1 MKHFSRLK
9 VKISLTFL
17 ALLIAL
23 SWNLDLTGNRDAK
36 AASKEQ
42 TEKGKTEISRHY
54 YTISIQDTI
63 NPATQD
69 FLETAIDQAAK
80 SNAEFLLILLDTP
93 GGLVTS
99 MRKMVQA
106 IMSAPIPVVVFVY
119 PPGAQA
125 ASAGV
130 LITVAAD
137 IAAMAP
143 GTNIGAAHPVTGSG
157 EDVPKKMSEKV
168 VNDMVAFAKSIAEE
182 RFRNAEWLEKAV
194 RESVSA
200 TAMEAYKLN
209 IIDLVAQDIPDLLE
223 KIDGKEI
230 QRKGFSKTIRTKGL
244 EARRIEPGISH
255 KILKTISN
263 PTLAYI
269 LLMIGL
275 AGLYFELSQPG
286 VVLPGVIGAICLIL
300 AFYALQTLPV
310 NYAGFLF
317 ILLAIILFILEI
329 KISSFGMLAIA
340 GLISLT
346 LGSIMLF
353 RTPAGKMML
362 PYSVLIPSVIG
373 ISLFF
378 LVVAA
383 LTYRAQRMKPRIGAE
398 ALIGARGVVEEPLSP
413 VGKVFVEGELWNA
426 ESDEFLPRGTE
437 VEVVEVNNL
446 KLRVK
451 KIGVK

>member
-1 MKHFSRLK
+1 MRFKLFKELLFVSFILLAWGVGFTGDETFSQK
-9 VKISLTFL
+9 KS
-17 ALLIAL
+17 
-23 SWNLDLTGNRDAK
+23 
-36 AASKEQ
+36 ASQ
-42 TEKGKTEISRHY
+42 PHY
-54 YTISIQDTI
+54 YAISIQDTI
-63 NPATQD
+63 NPATQE
-69 FLETAIDQAAK
+69 FLEQAIDRAK
-80 SNAEFLLILLDTP
+80 ESNAEFLLVLLDTP
-93 GGLVTS
+93 GGLMTS

-106 IMSAPIPVVVFVY
+106 IMSAPVPVVVFVY

-130 LITVAAD
+130 LITAAAD

-157 EDVPKKMSEKV
+157 EDVPKTMNEKV

-182 RFRNAEWLEKAV
+182 RFRNAQWLEKAI

-200 TAMEAYKLN
+200 TAIEAYKLN
-209 IIDLVAQDIPDLLE
+209 IIDLVAQDIPDLLQ
-223 KIDGKEI
+223 KIDGKEV
-230 QRKGFSKTIRTKGL
+230 QRKGLKKTIKTTGL
-244 EARRIEPGISH
+244 EARRIEPGLGH

-263 PTLAYI
+263 PTIAYI

-286 VVLPGVIGAICLIL
+286 AVLPGVVGAIALIL

-329 KISSFGMLAIA
+329 KISSYGMLAIA
-340 GLISLT
+340 GLISIT

-353 RTPAGKMML
+353 RAPSGKMML

-378 LVVAA
+378 IIVAA
-383 LTYRAQRMKPRIGAE
+383 LTYRAQRMKPKIGME
-398 ALIGARGVVEEPLSP
+398 ALIGARGIVEEALMPT
-413 VGKVFVEGELWNA
+413 GKVFVEGELWNA
-426 ESDEFLPRGTE
+426 ESDEFIPKGSE
-437 VEVVEVNNL
+437 VEVVEIHNL
-446 KLRVK
+446 RLRVK
-451 KIGVK
+451 KIDVK

>member
-1 MKHFSRLK
+1 MNINKMWKKLTLI
-9 VKISLTFL
+9 VLLMILTCPWKIFGSEPSSKPLY
-17 ALLIAL
+17 IAD
-23 SWNLDLTGNRDAK
+23 SGK
-36 AASKEQ
+36 SK
-42 TEKGKTEISRHY
+42 SSPHY
-54 YTISIQDTI
+54 CLISIQDTI

-69 FLETAIDQAAK
+69 FLEYAIEK
-80 SNAEFLLILLDTP
+80 SKGTGAEFLLVLLDTP
-93 GGLVTS
+93 GGLMTS

-119 PPGAQA
+119 PPGSQA

-157 EDVPKKMSEKV
+157 EDVPKTMNEKV
-168 VNDMVAFAKSIAEE
+168 LNDMVAFAKSIAEE
-182 RFRNAEWLEKAV
+182 RFRNSEWLEKAI
-194 RESVSA
+194 RESASA
-200 TAMEAYKLN
+200 TALEAYKLN
-209 IIDLVAQDIPDLLE
+209 VIDLVAQDIPDLLQ

-230 QRKGFSKTIRTKGL
+230 ERKNFKKIIHTAGL
-244 EARRIEPGISH
+244 EVQKIEPGFGH

-286 VVLPGVIGAICLIL
+286 AVLPGVIGAISLIL

-310 NYAGFLF
+310 NYAGILF
-317 ILLAIILFILEI
+317 IILAIIFFILEI
-329 KISSFGMLAIA
+329 KVSSYGMLAIA

-353 RTPAGKMML
+353 RSPSGHLMV
-362 PYSVLIPSVIG
+362 PYSVLVPSVLG

-378 LVVAA
+378 LVVAG
-383 LTYRAQRMKPRIGAE
+383 LTYRAQRMKPKIGVE
-398 ALIGARGVVEEPLSP
+398 ALIGARGIVEEPLTP
-413 VGKVFVEGELWNA
+413 TGKIFVEGELWNA
-426 ESDEFLPRGTE
+426 ESDEFLPKGTE
-437 VEVVEVNNL
+437 VEVVEVHNL

>member
-1 MKHFSRLK
+1 MRLNSIRNL
-9 VKISLTFL
+9 VYIFMAVTLLTLFFNYDTISHANT
-17 ALLIAL
+17 L
-23 SWNLDLTGNRDAK
+23 SSDDQKKSSSHVTP
-36 AASKEQ
+36 
-42 TEKGKTEISRHY
+42 HY
-54 YTISIQDTI
+54 YVISIQDTI

-69 FLETAIDQAAK
+69 FLEHAINRAK
-80 SNAEFLLILLDTP
+80 ESNAEFLLVLLDTP
-93 GGLVTS
+93 GGLMTS

-106 IMSAPIPVVVFVY
+106 IMSAPIPVIVFVY
-119 PPGAQA
+119 PPGSQA

-130 LITVAAD
+130 LITVSAD

-157 EDVPKKMSEKV
+157 EDVPKTMNEKV

-182 RFRNAEWLEKAV
+182 RFRNAEWLEKAI

-209 IIDLVAQDIPDLLE
+209 IIDLVAQDIPDLLQ
-223 KIDGKEI
+223 KIDGKEV
-230 QRKGFSKTIRTKGL
+230 QRKNFRKTIYTAGL
-244 EARRIEPGISH
+244 EARKIEPGLGH
-255 KILKTISN
+255 RILKTISN
-263 PTLAYI
+263 PTIAYI

-286 VVLPGVIGAICLIL
+286 VVLPGVIGAIALIL

-329 KISSFGMLAIA
+329 KISSYGMLAIA
-340 GLISLT
+340 GLISIT

-378 LVVAA
+378 IVVAA
-383 LTYRAQRMKPRIGAE
+383 LTYRAQRMKPKIGME
-398 ALIGARGVVEEPLSP
+398 ALIGARGVVEESLNPT
-413 VGKVFVEGELWNA
+413 GKVFVEGELWNA
-426 ESDEFLPRGTE
+426 ESDEFIPKGSE
-437 VEVVEVNNL
+437 VEVVEVHNL
-446 KLRVK
+446 RLRVK
-451 KIGVK
+451 KIDVK

>member
-1 MKHFSRLK
+1 MR
-9 VKISLTFL
+9 
-17 ALLIAL
+17 
-23 SWNLDLTGNRDAK
+23 LDLFRKFAIVSIIILMKIGLSGNEILSKTPYKTDQEQAK
-36 AASKEQ
+36 AK
-42 TEKGKTEISRHY
+42 IPHY
-54 YTISIQDTI
+54 YTVSIQDTI

-69 FLETAIDQAAK
+69 FLEHAINQAK
-80 SNAEFLLILLDTP
+80 ETDAEFLLVLLDTP
-93 GGLVTS
+93 GGLMTS

-106 IMSAPIPVVVFVY
+106 IMSAPVPVVVFVY
-119 PPGAQA
+119 PPGSQA

-157 EDVPKKMSEKV
+157 EDVPKTMNEKV

-182 RFRNAEWLEKAV
+182 RFRNAEWLEKAI

-200 TAMEAYKLN
+200 TAVEAFKLN
-209 IIDLVAQDIPDLLE
+209 IIDLVAQDIPDLLQ
-223 KIDGKEI
+223 KIDGKEV
-230 QRKGFSKTIRTKGL
+230 QRKGFRKTIHTVGL
-244 EARRIEPGISH
+244 EAKKIEPGPGH
-255 KILKTISN
+255 RILKTISN
-263 PTLAYI
+263 PTIAYI

-286 VVLPGVIGAICLIL
+286 AVLPGVVGAISLIL

-329 KISSFGMLAIA
+329 KISSYGMLAIA
-340 GLISLT
+340 GLISIT

-353 RTPAGKMML
+353 RTPWGKMML

-373 ISLFF
+373 VSLFF
-378 LVVAA
+378 IIVAA
-383 LTYRAQRMKPRIGAE
+383 LTYRAQRMKPRIGME
-398 ALIGARGVVEEPLSP
+398 ALVGARGVVEEPLAP
-413 VGKVFVEGELWNA
+413 TGKVFVEGELWNA
-426 ESDEFLPRGTE
+426 ESDEYIPRGSE
-437 VEVVEVNNL
+437 VEVVEVHNL
-446 KLRVK
+446 KLRVR
-451 KIGVK
+451 KINVK

>member
-1 MKHFSRLK
+1 MKLFGKLAT
-9 VKISLTFL
+9 KIMVVITAIFIVF
-17 ALLIAL
+17 A
-23 SWNLDLTGNRDAK
+23 WNLIFNGDNPVR

-42 TEKGKTEISRHY
+42 TEKGKTETSPHY
-54 YTISIQDTI
+54 YTISIQDTV

-80 SNAEFLLILLDTP
+80 DNAEFLLILLDTP

-130 LITVAAD
+130 LITVSAD

-157 EDVPKKMSEKV
+157 DDVPKKMNEKV

-209 IIDLVAQDIPDLLE
+209 IIDLVAQDIPDLLRQ
-223 KIDGKEI
+223 IDGKEI
-230 QRKGFSKTIRTKGL
+230 QRKNFKKTIRTAGL
-244 EARRIEPGISH
+244 EVKRIEPGISH
-255 KILKTISN
+255 KVLKTISN

-340 GLISLT
+340 GLISIT

-353 RTPAGKMML
+353 RTPTGNMML

-373 ISLFF
+373 ISVFF

-383 LTYRAQRMKPRIGAE
+383 LTYRAQRMKPKIGAE
-398 ALIGARGVVEEPLSP
+398 ALIGSKGVVEVPLSP

>member
-9 VKISLTFL
+9 VKISLAFL

-23 SWNLDLTGNRDAK
+23 SWNLDLTGNRDVK

-42 TEKGKTEISRHY
+42 TEEKGKTEISRHY

-69 FLETAIDQAAK
+69 FLETAIDQASK

-157 EDVPKKMSEKV
+157 EDVPKKMNEKV

-230 QRKGFSKTIRTKGL
+230 QRKGFSKTIRT
-244 EARRIEPGISH
+244 
-255 KILKTISN
+255 
-263 PTLAYI
+263 
-269 LLMIGL
+269 
-275 AGLYFELSQPG
+275 
-286 VVLPGVIGAICLIL
+286 
-300 AFYALQTLPV
+300 
-310 NYAGFLF
+310 
-317 ILLAIILFILEI
+317 
-329 KISSFGMLAIA
+329 
-340 GLISLT
+340 
-346 LGSIMLF
+346 
-353 RTPAGKMML
+353 
-362 PYSVLIPSVIG
+362 
-373 ISLFF
+373 
-378 LVVAA
+378 
-383 LTYRAQRMKPRIGAE
+383 
-398 ALIGARGVVEEPLSP
+398 
-413 VGKVFVEGELWNA
+413 
-426 ESDEFLPRGTE
+426 
-437 VEVVEVNNL
+437 
-446 KLRVK
+446 
-451 KIGVK
+451 